1 MKTKLKVGFIG
12 SGNIAPYHIA
22 SLKKNNFDICNFYS
36 RNYNKALK
44 FSKDNNIVKP
54 TKSFEEFVKKGKNCD
69 LFVIVVK
76 TEAVVKYL
84 SKIFPLK
91 KYTLI
96 EKPGTLNFKKLVKFS
111 NSKVFIGYNR
121 RFYNIII
128 KAKYILQKHT
138 KFTCVINLTEPSNKG
153 LKIIKLNSIHI
164 LDLCFFLFGKLK
176 ILNIS
181 KSGKSKLNNFSINL
195 HDKNKNL
202 IIVNF
207 LFDAPINQSI
217 NIFFD
222 KQLLKLE
229 PIEKLS
235 IKKDFNVL
243 APSKKISFKRYIPK
257 LIKSEYVKSQASQ
270 KPGFQEQY
278 KELRNLIEN
287 NTIPKFLC
295 SVKEGISNL
304 KFIEKIL
311 KKII

>member
-12 SGNIAPYHIA
+12 SGNIAPYHVA
-22 SLKKNNFDICNFYS
+22 SLKINNFEICNFYS
-36 RNYNKALK
+36 RNYKKALK

-54 TKSFEEFVKKGKNCD
+54 SKSFKDFVEKGKNCD

-76 TEAVVKYL
+76 TEAIVKYL
-84 SKIFPLK
+84 NKIFPLK
-91 KYTLI
+91 KFILI
-96 EKPGTLNFKKLVKFS
+96 EKPGTLNFKKLIKFS

-121 RFYNIII
+121 RFYNIFK
-128 KAKYILQKHT
+128 KAKYILQKHA
-138 KFTCVINLTEPSNKG
+138 KFTCVINLTEKSNKG
-153 LKIIKLNSIHI
+153 FKIIKLNSIHI
-164 LDLCFFLFGKLK
+164 LDLCFFLFGSLK
-176 ILNIS
+176 ILSIN
-181 KSGKSKLNNFSINL
+181 KSGKSKLNNFNINL

-222 KQLLKLE
+222 NQLLELE

-235 IKKDFNVL
+235 IKRDFNVL
-243 APSKKISFKRYIPK
+243 PPSKKISFRRYIPK
-257 LIKSEYVKSQASQ
+257 LIKSEYVKSQINQ

-278 KELRNLIEN
+278 NELRNVIEY
-287 NTIPKFLC
+287 NTKPKFLC

-304 KFIEKIL
+304 KFVEKIL